1 MVRLKDNIPQ
11 PEEPCMKSPALL
23 KFLSA
28 AALLS
33 LLLSACGAS
42 STTANVAQSSLK
54 RITSPNVPSEE
65 SQALVDGNNAFA
77 LDIYQTLRSQDGNLI
92 LSPFSISLALAM
104 TYTGARDQTESQMA
118 DTLHFD
124 LPQEQLHPA
133 FNALDQDLASRS
145 ESKSD
150 EQEPL
155 QLNIAN
161 AVWAEQTYPFL
172 QEFLDRIAS
181 NYGAGIRLADFINQY
196 ESVRKEINDWVYDE
210 TQEKI
215 KDLLPEG
222 VLSSDT
228 RMVLVNAIY
237 FKADWLSQFDA
248 NDTYDSPFHLL
259 DGTDVSVKMMNQGT
273 SMPYYQGHGFQAVEL
288 PYASDPSST
297 LRESAA
303 MDILVPDEGNF
314 EAFESSLNSDLFNE
328 AINGMQPASMMLSL
342 PKFTYESQFN
352 LSDALKSMGMVDA
365 FDPDNADFSGMT
377 AQNDLFISNVI
388 HKAFVA
394 VDEEGTEAAAATAV
408 IMDTTSAP
416 MFEVTLT
423 IDRPFIFIIRDKPS
437 GQVLFIGRVLN
448 PAQ

>member
-1 MVRLKDNIPQ
+1 
-11 PEEPCMKSPALL
+11 MKTSIHSQLLSVLLLYALL
-23 KFLSA
+23 LA
-28 AALLS
+28 
-33 LLLSACGAS
+33 ACGAS
-42 STTANVAQSSLK
+42 SSANVAQSGLK
-54 RITSPNVPSEE
+54 RITSPNVASED
-65 SQALVDGNNAFA
+65 SQALVAGNNAFA
-77 LDIYQTLRSQDGNLI
+77 LDIYQTLSAQDGNLI
-92 LSPFSISLALAM
+92 LSPFSMSLALAM
-104 TYTGARDQTESQMA
+104 TYTGARGETESQMA

-124 LPQEQLHPA
+124 LPQGQLHPA
-133 FNALDQDLASRS
+133 FNALDQDLASRG
-145 ESKSD
+145 EAKSD

-172 QEFLDRIAS
+172 QDFLDLIAS

-196 ESVRKEINDWVYDE
+196 ESVRKEINDWVYDQ

-215 KDLLPEG
+215 KDLLPQG
-222 VLSSDT
+222 VLSADT

-248 NDTYDSPFHLL
+248 NDTYDLPFHLL
-259 DGTDVSVKMMNQGT
+259 DGTDITVKMMNQGT
-273 SMPYYQGHGFQAVEL
+273 SMPYYQGDGYQAVEL
-288 PYASDPSST
+288 PYAGDT
-297 LRESAA
+297 AA
-303 MDILVPDEGNF
+303 MDIFVPDEGNF

-328 AINGMQPASMMLSL
+328 SINGLKPASMMLSL
-342 PKFTYESQFN
+342 PKFTFESQFN
-352 LSDALKSMGMVDA
+352 LSDTLKSMGVVDA
-365 FDPDNADFSGMT
+365 FDPDQADFSGMT

-423 IDRPFIFIIRDKPS
+423 IDRPFIFIIRDKLS
-437 GQVLFIGRVLN
+437 GQILFVGRVLN